1 MVRLLSEAGANKEI
15 RDSTGLSP
23 AMLLDVPSAEARYQL
38 IQDRSLLISDR
49 SNRSL
54 RVGMLIRDRLH

>member
-23 AMLLDVPSAEARYQL
+23 AMLLDAPSAEARYQI
-38 IQDRSLLISDR
+38 IQDRSLLISDHSR
-49 SNRSL
+49 SI